1 MDLTQVLEATASPD
15 TQLITQAQ
23 QQLEQAAQANLP
35 AFLTALA
42 NELSNVGKSDVARMA
57 AGLQLKNY
65 LTSKAVEVKVHLQQR
80 WLGMDLTVRQ
90 HIKIAVFN
98 TLGTEPAHHR
108 SAAQCVAYIAAAELP
123 AGQWPE
129 IIANL
134 LRNVSGTSNTE
145 AVKEASLEAIGYI
158 CEELDPNVLAVQANE
173 ILTAIIQGMRK
184 EEPSNRVRLA
194 ATRALLNSLE
204 FTKANFEKEVS

>member
-23 QQLEQAAQANLP
+23 QQLEQAAQTNLP

-57 AGLQLKNY
+57 AGLQLKNC

-80 WLGMDLTVRQ
+80 WLSMELTVRQ

-108 SAAQCVAYIAAAELP
+108 SAAQVNKLATP
-123 AGQWPE
+123 FV
-129 IIANL
+129 L
-134 LRNVSGTSNTE
+134 LS
-145 AVKEASLEAIGYI
+145 
-158 CEELDPNVLAVQANE
+158 
-173 ILTAIIQGMRK
+173 
-184 EEPSNRVRLA
+184 
-194 ATRALLNSLE
+194 TR
-204 FTKANFEKEVS
+204 